1 MSNSQSSTNPNFQN
15 PTNFQNSPLV
25 PNSQNS
31 QNNHGNFPFCRPPY
45 PYQFPMF
52 QPPPT
57 NPMLNEGISMNISTQ
72 QETTSELDLSFSLMA

>member
-1 MSNSQSSTNPNFQN
+1 MFQHNP
-15 PTNFQNSPLV
+15 
-25 PNSQNS
+25 
-31 QNNHGNFPFCRPPY
+31 GNFPFCRPPY